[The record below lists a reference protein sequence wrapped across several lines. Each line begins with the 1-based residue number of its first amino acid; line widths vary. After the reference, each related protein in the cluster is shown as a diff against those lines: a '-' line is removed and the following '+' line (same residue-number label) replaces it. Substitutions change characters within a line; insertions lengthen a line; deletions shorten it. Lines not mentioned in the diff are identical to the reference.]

1 MEACL
6 TYQIFKVW
14 CRYINIYESKAFL
27 KILMDIIVV
36 KDVPKMYPRC
46 SVVRSS
52 QNSSFL
58 ELPVNNRKIG
68 DLLVQAFLLP

>member
-1 MEACL
+1 
-6 TYQIFKVW
+6 
-14 CRYINIYESKAFL
+14 
-27 KILMDIIVV
+27 MDIVVV
-36 KDVPKMYPRC
+36 KDAPKMYPRC